1 VIMLNKDDAESTNK
15 EAMVLRVQ
23 SDMMNTKKTDSSP
36 IKKH

>member
-1 VIMLNKDDAESTNK
+1 MLNKDEAESTSK

-23 SDMMNTKKTDSSP
+23 SDMMNTKKTVSYP